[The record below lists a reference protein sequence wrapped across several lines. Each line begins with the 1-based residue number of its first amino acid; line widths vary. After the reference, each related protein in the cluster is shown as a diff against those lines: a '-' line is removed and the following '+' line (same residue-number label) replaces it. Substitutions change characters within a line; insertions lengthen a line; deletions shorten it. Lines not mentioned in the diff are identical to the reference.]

1 MGIGVEPSGA
11 AAPAVELSP
20 LHPSETL
27 LRQINYKIPRICS
40 LLRYGYVTCLICL
53 YACFFCLPHYFVW
66 VPYDPVT
73 YFNQLFRLVI
83 MRSKAKSRV
92 ILNSEGLTSQAKLL
106 SSQ

>member
-40 LLRYGYVTCLICL
+40 LLRYGGDASQDMRTMMHISCYV
-53 YACFFCLPHYFVW
+53 V
-66 VPYDPVT
+66 
-73 YFNQLFRLVI
+73 R
-83 MRSKAKSRV
+83 
-92 ILNSEGLTSQAKLL
+92 
-106 SSQ
+106 

>member
-40 LLRYGYVTCLICL
+40 LLRYGYVTCQSPQPLNIISYLSVCL
-53 YACFFCLPHYFVW
+53 FFCLPHYFV
-66 VPYDPVT
+66 
-73 YFNQLFRLVI
+73 
-83 MRSKAKSRV
+83 
-92 ILNSEGLTSQAKLL
+92 
-106 SSQ
+106 